1 MNHVLEVGTSG
12 VLRPSEHVSVG
23 PPQDPIKAATRAVEQ
38 ILAAAHEA
46 GQEEA
51 VRLLHAVTALLAA
64 APRS

>member
-1 MNHVLEVGTSG
+1 MNHVLEVGSTG
-12 VLRPSEHVSVG
+12 TLRPSRHVSVG
-23 PPQDPIKAATRAVEQ
+23 QPQDPIEAARHAVEL

-64 APRS
+64 ATRE